1 MIFGLGFAYMEVEAC
16 LCAVVEVDAEVLGDW
31 WAITGL

>member
-1 MIFGLGFAYMEVEAC
+1 MIFGLGFAYMEVAEC
-16 LCAVVEVDAEVLGDW
+16 FWAVVEVEAEVLGDR